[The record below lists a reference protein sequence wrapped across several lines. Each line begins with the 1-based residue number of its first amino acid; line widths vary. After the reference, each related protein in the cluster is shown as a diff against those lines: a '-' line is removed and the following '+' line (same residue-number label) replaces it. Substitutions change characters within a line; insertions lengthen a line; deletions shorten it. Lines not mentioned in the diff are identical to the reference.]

1 MGWLANLHLRL
12 SKQALGLARVSN
24 PPRCIRM
31 SQGTSFPVNND
42 DDDDDH
48 NDNGNNY
55 GAKGQRDN
63 GRRYVD
69 TSIRRSSRP
78 IHRKMRMDH
87 HDLAWLGL
95 TISGV
100 GNNLVNQYV
109 SRQGR
114 AQRSVRSAQCSV
126 LSCRSP
132 FVFLWLPAP
141 VTPSRSRCMRMP
153 RC

>member
-63 GRRYVD
+63 GRRTDPVPTSPGTAGLRTTSIRRYVD
-69 TSIRRSSRP
+69 TSVVPPNSS
-78 IHRKMRMDH
+78 
-87 HDLAWLGL
+87 
-95 TISGV
+95 
-100 GNNLVNQYV
+100 
-109 SRQGR
+109 
-114 AQRSVRSAQCSV
+114 
-126 LSCRSP
+126 
-132 FVFLWLPAP
+132 
-141 VTPSRSRCMRMP
+141 
-153 RC
+153 